1 MDKTK
6 PGSQPSMRLATICI
20 DCADADVMA
29 DFYGQLLGWEVTERE
44 PGWVLMR
51 DPNGGTGLSFQA
63 EASYRPPVWPE
74 QPETQ
79 DKMLHLD
86 IWVDDLDV
94 AVNHALAS
102 GARLAAYQPQAHVRV
117 LLDPA
122 GHPFCL
128 FLD

>member
-1 MDKTK
+1 
-6 PGSQPSMRLATICI
+6 
-20 DCADADVMA
+20 
-29 DFYGQLLGWEVTERE
+29 LLGWPVTFRE

-51 DPNGGTGLSFQA
+51 DPGGGTGLSFQA
-63 EASYRPPVWPE
+63 EADYRPPVWPE
-74 QPETQ
+74 VATAQ

-86 IWVDDLDV
+86 IRVDDLDAAV
-94 AVNHALAS
+94 AHAVAA
-102 GARLAAYQPQAHVRV
+102 GARLADHQPQARVRV